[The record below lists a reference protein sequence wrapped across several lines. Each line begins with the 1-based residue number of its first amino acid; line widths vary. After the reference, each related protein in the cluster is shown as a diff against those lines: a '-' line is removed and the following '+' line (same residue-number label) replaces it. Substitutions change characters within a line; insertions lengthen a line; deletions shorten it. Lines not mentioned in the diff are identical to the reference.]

1 MSSVMPTVEFM
12 ICVNDE
18 KLRQIFPTYEEA
30 KRVALD
36 YVNDD
41 NKVWIE
47 TVNGEFKRWELKLF

>member
-12 ICVNDE
+12 ICVNNE
-18 KLRQIFPTYEEA
+18 KLRQIFCTYEEA

-36 YVNDD
+36 YANND

-47 TVNGEFKRWELKLF
+47 TVNGEFKKWELN